1 MPHAYP
7 WQVSIKIK
15 SKHKLEHWCGGTLIS
30 DRYVLTAAHC
40 TMKNK
45 DLRFKG
51 KPFKNYEL
59 LIVLGEHNMEK
70 KDKKEI
76 HIRVKRIIR
85 HPLNRFLSKFSKHFY
100 LNMDKVKVYCT
111 VSRNKFDCSLK

>member
-1 MPHAYP
+1 MYLTESLINSNLRCINCDQTLPHSYP

-70 KDKKEI
+70 NDKEEI
-76 HIRVKRIIR
+76 HIRIKRIIR
-85 HPLNRFLSKFSKHFY
+85 HPLNRFLSKFLRHFF
-100 LNMDKVKVYCT
+100 L
-111 VSRNKFDCSLK
+111 